1 MDLFVEKSDPGSE
14 SIGGEEEEKEESGL
28 FCQKSIFEERA
39 ERVGEKMFHVRCP
52 FRTKDL

>member
-28 FCQKSIFEERA
+28 FCQESIFEEKA
-39 ERVGEKMFHVRCP
+39 DCVGEKMFHVRCP
-52 FRTKDL
+52 FRTKEL